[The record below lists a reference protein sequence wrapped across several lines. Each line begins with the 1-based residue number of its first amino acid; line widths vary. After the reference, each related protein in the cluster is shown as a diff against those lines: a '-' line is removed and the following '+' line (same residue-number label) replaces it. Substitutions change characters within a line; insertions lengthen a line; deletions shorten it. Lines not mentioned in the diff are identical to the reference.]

1 MDDGAWGQHGEDGV
15 HEAGPGGAHWMR
27 GDGVGIGHIG
37 EMQGGPGGAGVE
49 TSGGDGREGVGEP
62 DGGVVS
68 G

>member
-1 MDDGAWGQHGEDGV
+1 
-15 HEAGPGGAHWMR
+15 MR

-49 TSGGDGREGVGEP
+49 TSGGDGRGGVGEP